1 VEEEGVGKLRAG
13 LISIDRSI
21 VDLIAAR
28 MNLVKILG
36 TLKSRIHAPVQ
47 DERREII
54 VASMLAEEAERKGIP
69 ASLVRD
75 VYFELARWSK
85 CMQVYCPVKSRIAIY
100 GYGSMASM
108 IASMLS
114 RAGCWLAITGRS
126 RVKAAA
132 LAEKVAA
139 EAMDEEEAI
148 EWADI
153 MLYAI
158 PSSAIPSVLERH
170 WGMLRESMLILD
182 ISSVKKPVVEAYHRL
197 ASRGG
202 EPPEYASLHPLY
214 GPLECPA
221 GETIA
226 VTPVNLESW
235 RERLEDLLS
244 NALAAR
250 IVYVDAETHD
260 KVMAVNQV
268 LHHLALE
275 ALAEARRR
283 AAELLGVEDADLK
296 ELATHS
302 LRKTLAVVDRITG
315 LERVVEEIRSENPY
329 TWAAAEALREAVE
342 ELLSRLGGSGH
353 TS

>member
-1 VEEEGVGKLRAG
+1 MEEEGVGKLRAG
-13 LISIDRSI
+13 LISIDRSL

-47 DERREII
+47 DELREII
-54 VASMLAEEAERKGIP
+54 VASILAEEAERKGLP
-69 ASLVRD
+69 AGLVRD
-75 VYFELARWSK
+75 IYFELARWSK
-85 CMQVYCPVKSRIAIY
+85 CMQVYCPLKSRIAIY

-108 IASMLS
+108 IASMLA
-114 RAGCWLAITGRS
+114 RAGCWLAVTGRDYS
-126 RVKAAA
+126 KAAA
-132 LAEKVAA
+132 LAEKLGA
-139 EAMDEEEAI
+139 EAMEDVDAI

-158 PSSAIPSVLERH
+158 PSTAFPEVLERH
-170 WGMLRESMLILD
+170 WSRLRESMLILD
-182 ISSVKKPVVEAYHRL
+182 ISSVKKPVVEAYKRL
-197 ASRGG
+197 AASR

-226 VTPVNLESW
+226 VTPVNLDAWKEK
-235 RERLEDLLS
+235 LEDLLS

-268 LHHLALE
+268 LHHFALQAVRE
-275 ALAEARRR
+275 AMREA
-283 AAELLGVEDADLK
+283 AKMLGVEPADLK
-296 ELATHS
+296 ELTTHS
-302 LRKTLAVVDRITG
+302 LRRTLSLIDRLES
-315 LERVVEEIRSENPY
+315 LERVVEEIRRENPY
-329 TWAAAEALREAVE
+329 SSKAIEAFVRVVE
-342 ELLSRLGGSGH
+342 RLASQLGGSGH